1 MRVFGNGWPRGIHT
15 NVLYT
20 IIWKKYVMGYTV
32 KKPPWN
38 AFVCLSATDVF
49 VGFVDTNRL
58 SRSIV
63 RSFNDNNVFI
73 LNL

>member
-1 MRVFGNGWPRGIHT
+1 
-15 NVLYT
+15 
-20 IIWKKYVMGYTV
+20 MGYTV